1 MNCTWEGPR
10 VRDILLFAGLQEHAM
25 QNGVAPK
32 HVHFANYGGKTQAD
46 EWYGGSIPLERAMD
60 PAMDVILAVK
70 VGMQTHKVSFHPFG
84 RARLLIV
91 SRLGHR

>member
-10 VRDILLFAGLQEHAM
+10 VRDILIAAGLQEHAM
-25 QNGVAPK
+25 QDGVAPK

-46 EWYGGSIPLERAMD
+46 EWYGGSIPLERALD

-70 VGMQTHKVSFHPFG
+70 V
-84 RARLLIV
+84 RI
-91 SRLGHR
+91 

>member
-10 VRDILLFAGLQEHAM
+10 VRDILLAAGLQEHAM
-25 QNGVAPK
+25 QGSVAPK

-46 EWYGGSIPLERAMD
+46 EWYGGSIPLERAME

-70 VGMQTHKVSFHPFG
+70 VKSDPQCLHSLRWVAG
-84 RARLLIV
+84 RLTFSPLWCR
-91 SRLGHR
+91 